1 MENFNNRFDIQK
13 QDFNHRFDIQQQ
25 DFNQRFE
32 AFDELTYDNV
42 RKVNQLLSTI
52 YVDDLDPKTELP
64 FKYYEE
70 LYPEYCTNQVSERN
84 QYIMKNFEPLWI
96 NMLKLKLGQ

>member
-1 MENFNNRFDIQK
+1 MVVLIIIFEFYYKPDVLGHFQEELDYV
-13 QDFNHRFDIQQQ
+13 HRLRTSNITVSISS
-25 DFNQRFE
+25 RFE

-70 LYPEYCTNQVSERN
+70 LYPEYCTN
-84 QYIMKNFEPLWI
+84 
-96 NMLKLKLGQ
+96 